1 MRIDIYNFMLVYL
14 GALLVW
20 GAWQAG
26 PPAGGWI
33 YLVSGILIAAVYA
46 LADVLWTYFRDRVW
60 YQPWASVISG
70 FIIALVGLPNPSW
83 ELIILLPLTAVA
95 LKQLVKIRT
104 RRHIFNPAAS
114 ALAVAGLGGFEA
126 VSWWVPSLTSGGAML
141 WVMLLAGLYIIY
153 YLRRWET
160 VVSFLIP
167 YGLFFGL
174 PKIFD
179 GTLLFFTSVMLIEH
193 VSSNF
198 PGRRNRI
205 IYGALVG
212 IFAIFFTFLELDF
225 DPLIGGLLA
234 GNLIMSVLT
243 LLL

>member
-20 GAWQAG
+20 GAWQTG
-26 PPAGGWI
+26 EWT
-33 YLVSGILIAAVYA
+33 YLVSGILIAAIYA
-46 LADVLWTYFRDRVW
+46 LTDVLWTYFRDRLW

-83 ELIILLPLTAVA
+83 KLVILLPLTAVA
-95 LKQLVKIRT
+95 LKQLVKIGT

-114 ALAVAGLGGFEA
+114 ALAVAMLGGFGV
-126 VSWWVPSLTSGGAML
+126 VSWWAPSLASGGVGLWAML
-141 WVMLLAGLYIIY
+141 LVGLYIIY

-167 YGLFFGL
+167 YGAFFGVQ
-174 PKIFD
+174 KIFD
-179 GTLLFFTSVMLIEH
+179 GTLLFFISVMLIEH

-198 PGRRNRI
+198 PGRKNKI

-212 IFAIFFTFLELDF
+212 ISTIFFTFLELDF